1 MWAYWPFKDRSGRCV
16 FWPLLA
22 QPLLCPLTRVHTSV
36 WQHMALLNRLA
47 GVVTSEV
54 RTVEQ
59 LESCDAL
66 VIPGG
71 ESTTMALIAEQWGL
85 LPALQQFAND
95 GNPVWG
101 TCAGLI
107 FLANRLTAGGKKGGQ
122 KLIGGLDVE
131 VHRNFFG
138 AQIDSFEAQLPVPPC
153 LAEQGGAPTVRGVF
167 IRAPAIIDVGP
178 GVEVLA
184 TYTLTKE
191 ELIQAQGRESVI
203 VAVRSKNLMATSF
216 HPELTNDIRWHQY
229 FVDLVRTHV
238 ASHGSVM
245 VKREALPVGQMPKS
259 SCRAADMPVY

>member
-1 MWAYWPFKDRSGRCV
+1 M
-16 FWPLLA
+16 
-22 QPLLCPLTRVHTSV
+22 
-36 WQHMALLNRLA
+36 
-47 GVVTSEV
+47 
-54 RTVEQ
+54 
-59 LESCDAL
+59 
-66 VIPGG
+66 
-71 ESTTMALIAEQWGL
+71 
-85 LPALQQFAND
+85 
-95 GNPVWG
+95 WG

-138 AQIDSFEAQLPVPPC
+138 AQINSFEAQLPVPPC
-153 LAEQGGAPTVRGVF
+153 LAEQGGDSTVRSVF

-216 HPELTNDIRWHQY
+216 HPELTNDVRWHQY
-229 FVDLVRTHV
+229 FVDLVRAHV
-238 ASHGSVM
+238 AVCGSTVA
-245 VKREALPVGQMPKS
+245 KSGALSVSQMPKS

>member
-1 MWAYWPFKDRSGRCV
+1 
-16 FWPLLA
+16 
-22 QPLLCPLTRVHTSV
+22 
-36 WQHMALLNRLA
+36 MALLNKLP
-47 GVVTSEV
+47 GVLTGEV

-59 LESCDAL
+59 LQACDAL

-85 LPALQQFAND
+85 LPALQQFAKD
-95 GNPVWG
+95 GRPIWG

-107 FLANRLTAGGKKGGQ
+107 FLANRLTAGGKQGGQ
-122 KLIGGLDVE
+122 QLIGGLDVE

-138 AQIDSFEAQLPVPPC
+138 AQINSFEAELPTPPC
-153 LAEQGGAPTVRGVF
+153 LAALGGDPTVRCVF

-178 GVEVLA
+178 DVDVLA

-216 HPELTNDIRWHQY
+216 HPELTNDTRWHQY
-229 FVDLVRTHV
+229 FVDLVRNYV
-238 ASHGSVM
+238 SLHGPAISSSGV
-245 VKREALPVGQMPKS
+245 LPVGRVPRS
-259 SCRAADMPVY
+259 SYRAADMPVYRITL